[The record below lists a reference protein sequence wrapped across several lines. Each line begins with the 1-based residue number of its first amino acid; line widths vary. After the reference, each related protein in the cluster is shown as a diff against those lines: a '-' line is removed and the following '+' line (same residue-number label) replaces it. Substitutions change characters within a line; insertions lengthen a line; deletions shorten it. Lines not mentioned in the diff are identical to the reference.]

1 MKILPQRS
9 QSDSVRVDKKS
20 AGRLT
25 GAWRLAFL
33 LMLTGTLLLHKAAS
47 ARERSVQSLLEMRH
61 KNVVI
66 QKWDLSCGA
75 AALTTLLNFQHG
87 ENLTEKE
94 VAVTLMN
101 RPEYID
107 NPQLIQIREGFSLL
121 DLKRYAEARGYK
133 GVGLGKVE
141 LKDLVDKAPILVPIK
156 TNGYNHFV
164 VFRGMRG
171 NRVLLADP
179 AWGNR
184 TVLTEQFM
192 ESWIDYP
199 TIGKVAFAVER
210 RDGLRPDAGG
220 LSPNGNDYVM
230 LR

>member
-1 MKILPQRS
+1 MPTIPDTTRYSPADSAFSKIR
-9 QSDSVRVDKKS
+9 VR
-20 AGRLT
+20 
-25 GAWRLAFL
+25 
-33 LMLTGTLLLHKAAS
+33 LLLHILIAFLFPVDTIHAQG
-47 ARERSVQSLLEMRH
+47 SVRSLLEFRH
-61 KNVVI
+61 QNVVI

-121 DLKRYAEARGYK
+121 DLKRYTESLGYK
-133 GVGLGKVE
+133 GIGLGKME
-141 LKDLVDKAPILVPIK
+141 FKDLVSRAPLLVPIK

-184 TVLTEQFM
+184 TMLVDEFVYV
-192 ESWIDYP
+192 WIEYP
-199 TIGKVAFAVER
+199 SLGRVAFSVER
-210 RDGLRPDAGG
+210 SDGYKPDDHA
-220 LSPNGNDYVM
+220 LIPNGKDYVM
-230 LR
+230 LQ